1 MNQLRCCEGCSRHV
15 LLSERECPFCR
26 RELAPLPERVLPK
39 LPAGLSRAQRLTLAA
54 AMAGQALTACAETTD
69 GVAIPIYGAPVA
81 GSVGQAPQGGS
92 GASGKSA
99 AGRGG
104 AGMTGGAGRDAGFA
118 VPVYGVPIAGQP
130 SPVKDAAP
138 VDEDGGAQDAGR
150 SDAGQMI
157 VPPYGLPPMPVPVY
171 GAPIPIPSPKR

>member
-39 LPAGLSRAQRLTLAA
+39 LPAGLSRAQRLALAA

-69 GVAIPIYGAPVA
+69 RGPFFPPYGVPLA
-81 GSVGQAPQGGS
+81 GHAGQVPNAGG
-92 GASGKSA
+92 GASGTSA

-104 AGMTGGAGRDAGFA
+104 AGMTGGGAGRDGGVAI
-118 VPVYGVPIAGQP
+118 PVYGVPIAGQP

-138 VDEDGGAQDAGR
+138 VDQDGETQDAGP
-150 SDAGQMI
+150 SDAGPM
-157 VPPYGLPPMPVPVY
+157 VHPLYGAPVPVY
-171 GAPIPIPSPKR
+171 GAPIPSPKR